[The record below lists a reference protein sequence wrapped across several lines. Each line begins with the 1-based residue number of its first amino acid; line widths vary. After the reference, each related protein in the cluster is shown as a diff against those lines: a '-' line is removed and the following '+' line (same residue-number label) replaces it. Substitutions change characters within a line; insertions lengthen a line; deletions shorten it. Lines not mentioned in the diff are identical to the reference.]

1 MTGRTYKL
9 DELARA
15 AGMSVRT
22 VRYYVQRGLLP
33 APAFRGKDTA
43 YAHEHLVRLKAIRRL
58 QEAYFPLDAI
68 AGELASRSLTEIERI
83 ADGNVMPVM
92 PVMPVT
98 PVMPVARGSRRASA
112 EDEEEARAAIAEQAE
127 RVYRSVPLFP
137 GVDLTVADDAPA
149 ESVRLVKQML
159 EILEVTLKVNEGG
172 RKR

>member
-1 MTGRTYKL
+1 
-9 DELARA
+9 
-15 AGMSVRT
+15 MSVRT

-68 AGELASRSLTEIERI
+68 AGELASRSLAEIERI
-83 ADGNVMPVM
+83 ADGSAMPAM
-92 PVMPVT
+92 PGAPGAAA
-98 PVMPVARGSRRASA
+98 VAAASAPASDYRRAGGSVRGG
-112 EDEEEARAAIAEQAE
+112 DEGDEEARAAIAAQAE

-149 ESVRLVKQML
+149 ESVRLVQRML
-159 EILEVTLKVNEGG
+159 AILEATLKVNEGG